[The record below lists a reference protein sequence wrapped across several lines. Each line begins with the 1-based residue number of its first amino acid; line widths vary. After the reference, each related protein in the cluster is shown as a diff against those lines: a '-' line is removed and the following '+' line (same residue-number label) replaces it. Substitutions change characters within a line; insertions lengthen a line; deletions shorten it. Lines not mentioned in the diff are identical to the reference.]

1 MELIKGYNLELKKEF
16 SLMNSKIIPITTLGP
31 CYGELGTGEKF
42 RNQGVPKK
50 SKEFEYAN
58 ILKVK
63 VVEFFF
69 RLENIIR

>member
-1 MELIKGYNLELKKEF
+1 MESQEHYYQTLLL
-16 SLMNSKIIPITTLGP
+16 LGP

-58 ILKVK
+58 ILKVNY
-63 VVEFFF
+63 
-69 RLENIIR
+69 RLEATIKVA